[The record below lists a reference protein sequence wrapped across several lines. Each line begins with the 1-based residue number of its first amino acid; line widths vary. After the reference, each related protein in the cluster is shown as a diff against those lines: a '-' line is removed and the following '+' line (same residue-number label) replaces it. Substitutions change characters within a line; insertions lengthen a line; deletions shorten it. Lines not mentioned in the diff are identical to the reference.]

1 MTKGC
6 ACKKGRCE
14 GMRCGCHKNGNAC
27 GPGCQCQGCK
37 NLTVAN
43 EQCAQNKVNYS
54 SDEDESSDTS
64 DSEQSEDEMQAE
76 IVTEDFTDLLID
88 LPDV

>member
-1 MTKGC
+1 
-6 ACKKGRCE
+6 
-14 GMRCGCHKNGNAC
+14 MRCGCRKNGNAC
-27 GPGCQCQGCK
+27 CPGCQCQGCK

-43 EQCAQNKVNYS
+43 EQCAQNEENNN

-64 DSEQSEDEMQAE
+64 DPEQSEDEMQAE

>member
-1 MTKGC
+1 MRYG
-6 ACKKGRCE
+6 GR
-14 GMRCGCHKNGNAC
+14 KNGKAC
-27 GPGCQCQGCK
+27 GPGCKCQGCK

-43 EQCAQNKVNYS
+43 EQCAQSEESNS

-64 DSEQSEDEMQAE
+64 DPEQSEDEMQSK